1 MPSTEITLRAK
12 IRCRAPGGGGRGHGG
27 FLHSPNNVQQ
37 RPQWSMYL
45 QALLLSWAALTSGMG
60 TAQSFGAWDTAEAQ
74 RPLQSPQ
81 PGCQLQLQHTRVQ
94 PRPMLP
100 TTPLW
105 GGGFF
110 PSIAYGRPEAVISV
124 APIWPAQRCIA
135 RHCTTLHST
144 ALHCTAQYCSA
155 RHRVALLYAALH
167 STAAHRTAR
176 ALNCAASPWHEH
188 PPQRASTQAC
198 PTRLGHAPSSL
209 SPALLRA
216 DGREARPIPPPPASI
231 PAPPAPSQ

>member
-1 MPSTEITLRAK
+1 MEHVSASTAPQLGCTNLWDGDGSVLR
-12 IRCRAPGGGGRGHGG
+12 CLGHGRGTKATAVPTAWLPAPAPAHQSASSSSTPECSRGQC
-27 FLHSPNNVQQ
+27 FPP
-37 RPQWSMYL
+37 R
-45 QALLLSWAALTSGMG
+45 LSG
-60 TAQSFGAWDTAEAQ
+60 
-74 RPLQSPQ
+74 
-81 PGCQLQLQHTRVQ
+81 
-94 PRPMLP
+94 
-100 TTPLW
+100 

-135 RHCTTLHST
+135 RHCTTVHST

-155 RHRVALLYAALH
+155 RHRIALLYAALH